1 MLRNGLLF
9 NSSQIKKKMNDMIFQ
24 LKEMN
29 MIISKGFFVHFIMT
43 YLRIQFDLSKI
54 DYNTKRK

>member
-1 MLRNGLLF
+1 MLRKGLLF

-29 MIISKGFFVHFIMT
+29 MIISKGFFVRFIMT